1 MEEFSRRGA
10 MKEVPEMPSPT
21 QQTKRIR
28 KGKDRPNK
36 ANRKEDR
43 KRMQKNLE
51 ILAKAAK

>member
-10 MKEVPEMPSPT
+10 MKEVPKMPSPT